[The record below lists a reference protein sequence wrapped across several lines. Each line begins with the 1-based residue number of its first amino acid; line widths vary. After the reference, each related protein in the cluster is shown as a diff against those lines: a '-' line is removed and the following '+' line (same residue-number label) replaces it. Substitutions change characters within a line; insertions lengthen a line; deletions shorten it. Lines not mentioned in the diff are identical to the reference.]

1 MKDLNVDLESF
12 SKEEFEEEELGDE
25 EEENVLAGGC
35 LDNCCNHISCLLI
48 CIEEL
53 IVSFLIA
60 IWWFNLIYIS
70 AIIVLYVICLF
81 GIHCSAYYTKD
92 KKIFALV
99 CF

>member
-60 IWWFNLIYIS
+60 IWWFNLIYIFR
-70 AIIVLYVICLF
+70 YYCVICHLF
-81 GIHCSAYYTKD
+81 IRNSLFCLLH
-92 KKIFALV
+92 
-99 CF
+99 